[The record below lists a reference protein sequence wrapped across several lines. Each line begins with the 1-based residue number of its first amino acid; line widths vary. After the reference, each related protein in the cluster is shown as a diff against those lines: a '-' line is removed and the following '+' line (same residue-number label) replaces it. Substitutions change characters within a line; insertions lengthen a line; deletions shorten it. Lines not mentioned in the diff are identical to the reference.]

1 VTPVF
6 RPDPAGGQVVITRF
20 ECPSR
25 LVLLRL
31 VVLHL
36 RIKRAVRRRLPEL
49 VGSRLIVDWGTR
61 TLLSISVWPSLESV
75 YGMGS
80 VPEHVSGSRIPGRLG
95 VRTTAGFFTFTGDWR
110 QIMFGSPVA
119 AHSPL
124 HACVRDD

>member
-1 VTPVF
+1 MAGLAEDHPPVVRRDAAGRGRGSGIAAELGVTPVF

-95 VRTTAGFFTFTGDWR
+95 VRTTA
-110 QIMFGSPVA
+110 
-119 AHSPL
+119 
-124 HACVRDD
+124 